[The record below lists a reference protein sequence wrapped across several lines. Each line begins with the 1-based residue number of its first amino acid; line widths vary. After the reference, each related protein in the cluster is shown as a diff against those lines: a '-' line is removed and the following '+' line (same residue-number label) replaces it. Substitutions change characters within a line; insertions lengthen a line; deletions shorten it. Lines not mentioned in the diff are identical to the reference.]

1 MNKETSEYPH
11 RQLLPKVSLG
21 KVGHSHSPVHA
32 PSKRRSLACT
42 NCRRKHIKCTG
53 PPSCETCVHSG
64 RACVF
69 EPSKDRRRKEALRHA
84 EKATE
89 RYRNALVMVI
99 QTFKSGADQDVRD
112 LVDRMKQSS
121 SVDDSLAE
129 LQEMTHREK

>member
-1 MNKETSEYPH
+1 MNKATSGNLP
-11 RQLLPKVSLG
+11 RRLLPEVSPG
-21 KVGHSHSPVHA
+21 KVSHSPVQTS
-32 PSKRRSLACT
+32 SKRRSFACT

-64 RACVF
+64 RTCVF

-89 RYRNALVMVI
+89 GYRNALVMVI
-99 QTFKSGADQDVRD
+99 QTFKSGADQEVRD

-129 LQEMTHREK
+129 LQEMTH

>member
-11 RQLLPKVSLG
+11 RQLLPKASLG

-32 PSKRRSLACT
+32 PSKRRSFACT

-64 RACVF
+64 RT
-69 EPSKDRRRKEALRHA
+69 SLRHA

-112 LVDRMKQSS
+112 LVDRIKQSS

-129 LQEMTHREK
+129 LQEMTH

>member
-1 MNKETSEYPH
+1 M
-11 RQLLPKVSLG
+11 
-21 KVGHSHSPVHA
+21 
-32 PSKRRSLACT
+32 
-42 NCRRKHIKCTG
+42 
-53 PPSCETCVHSG
+53 
-64 RACVF
+64 F

-84 EKATE
+84 ERATE
-89 RYRNALVMVI
+89 GYRNALVMVI

>member
-1 MNKETSEYPH
+1 MRSASISQSYLLGSSIHQSQPIFTMNKETSEYPH

-21 KVGHSHSPVHA
+21 KVGHTHSPVHA
-32 PSKRRSLACT
+32 PSKRRSFACT

-64 RACVF
+64 RTCVF

-89 RYRNALVMVI
+89 RI
-99 QTFKSGADQDVRD
+99 FFG
-112 LVDRMKQSS
+112 
-121 SVDDSLAE
+121 
-129 LQEMTHREK
+129 